1 VETTGKGGSA
11 DPGMA
16 SIMHSATAAA
26 QAGRFMECF
35 RYRPGVCGEET
46 RSSHALAAGAIG
58 GSITRMG
65 WRLKLRVFQCRLL
78 VGRTTSD
85 SGNKREARQIR
96 SFKMKIITY
105 SDLHLEFGSG
115 WTLPPEAHGDV
126 LILAGDIITRG
137 DYDPLDQLCRSGTS
151 PSST

>member
-1 VETTGKGGSA
+1 
-11 DPGMA
+11 
-16 SIMHSATAAA
+16 
-26 QAGRFMECF
+26 
-35 RYRPGVCGEET
+35 
-46 RSSHALAAGAIG
+46 
-58 GSITRMG
+58 
-65 WRLKLRVFQCRLL
+65 
-78 VGRTTSD
+78 
-85 SGNKREARQIR
+85 
-96 SFKMKIITY
+96 MKIITY